1 MPICSRRYSLAKID
15 VARIFAC
22 VLVQNPLRF
31 FALLTFVQ
39 DFSDWPTIPQLYLGG
54 EFVGGADI
62 VIELFQSGE
71 LQEMIEVAAAS

>member
-1 MPICSRRYSLAKID
+1 MKIVNVRAACPVFRSLS
-15 VARIFAC
+15 FSG
-22 VLVQNPLRF
+22 
-31 FALLTFVQ
+31 LLQ

-54 EFVGGADI
+54 EFIGGADI